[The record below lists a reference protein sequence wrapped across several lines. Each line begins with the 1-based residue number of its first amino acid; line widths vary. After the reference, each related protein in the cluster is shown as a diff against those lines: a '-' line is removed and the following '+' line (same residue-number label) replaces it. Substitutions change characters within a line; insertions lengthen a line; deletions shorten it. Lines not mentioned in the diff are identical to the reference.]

1 MLEAAHARGERRISS
16 WRKLPGTEGPKMS
29 LLGEKC
35 VRCGARTRKRYREKP
50 TCEPCQHQLELALSA
65 ASEARR
71 ACPTDGAQ
79 LAKEIAHGTIIDRC
93 PTCQGVWLDKGELER
108 LNGEI
113 AYEAC
118 AAMVYGMRPPG

>member
-1 MLEAAHARGERRISS
+1 
-16 WRKLPGTEGPKMS
+16 MS
-29 LLGEKC
+29 LIGEKC
-35 VRCGARTRKRYREKP
+35 VRCGSRTRKVYREKP
-50 TCEPCQHQLELALSA
+50 TCEPCQQQLELALAA
-65 ASEARR
+65 ASEVKR
-71 ACPTDGAQ
+71 ACPADGAT
-79 LAKEIAHGTIIDRC
+79 LGKEIAHGTIIDRC

>member
-1 MLEAAHARGERRISS
+1 
-16 WRKLPGTEGPKMS
+16 MS

-35 VRCGARTRKRYREKP
+35 VRCGHRTRHVYREKP
-50 TCEPCQHQLELALSA
+50 TCEPCQQQIELALSA
-65 ASEARR
+65 AREAKRL
-71 ACPTDGAQ
+71 CPADGAT
-79 LAKEIAHGTIIDRC
+79 LAKEIAHGTILDRC
-93 PTCQGVWLDKGELER
+93 PSCQGVWLDAGELER